1 MSSYDTEKSWIAAI
15 LGVILVIVLVC
26 FIVAYPVMLL
36 WNWLI
41 PEITQGALKPIG
53 FLQALGLIFLCNI
66 LFGAGNSSR
75 K

>member
-36 WNWLI
+36 A
-41 PEITQGALKPIG
+41 EITQGALKPIG